1 MQTTD
6 LVIPNKLGLHARAA
20 ASLVQL
26 TQTFECAIN
35 LVKGEK
41 RANAK
46 SMLSIMTLNVKQHDS
61 LTLEADGHDEAAA
74 IRAVLELAANN
85 FGDAE

>member
-20 ASLVQL
+20 ANLVQL
-26 TQTFECAIN
+26 TQTFDCTIT
-35 LVKGEK
+35 LVKGDK

-46 SMLSIMTLNVKQHDS
+46 SMLSVMTLNVKQHDH
-61 LTLEADGHDEAAA
+61 LTLEADGADEAAA
-74 IRAVLELAANN
+74 VTAVLALVANN